1 MQSSNPVI
9 QVDHCSR
16 REARGNAARAALV
29 LCVLLA
35 IASCKP
41 TETPSP
47 RAIPPQHL
55 TTLFAYVQPG
65 DAAPDAGTVLAEM
78 RDASRADPNW
88 PVLVYL
94 AGESHL
100 KRKEI
105 GPARAAFRDL
115 AMWAASNEAAGP
127 YKDGSGGSGLAV
139 IGLWRWLQ
147 ILDTQGG
154 TPEEVE
160 QALNAAA
167 AMQRTR
173 LFAGMVHSG
182 LLPAL
187 PLVEE
192 DVARLLAHVA
202 AAAKRPEAMA
212 LYLDFMSLDSTG
224 EPDATD
230 QQLRSRLLDEEF
242 AEPERL
248 DLYQLRRQVSRVKVE
263 ERKRAAVEKL
273 RLLWE
278 NQYALT
284 EVRAEAGYEW
294 GSYYRQSADKKK
306 DVIAALSSVF
316 ELSAGKGS
324 TAEKALYLR
333 GMVQNSVPP
342 RQPDLFFADMN
353 RLLERFPNGRMA
365 DNALYQVA
373 TEYLFGAQ
381 PDPAQ
386 AFSYFER
393 LRAFRGANDF
403 LDSAYVIAALGMLE
417 RGTDADLA
425 EADRLLARY
434 LEQFPDGVF
443 RLRSLFWRGRI
454 AGQRGDTQAAQRLHQ
469 QLVAEAPFDYYGLR
483 ASMHLEHGAEART
496 MALPR
501 VDSNTRAKLRAAYSK
516 SVADD
521 ELGGATPYHERLR
534 AAERNG
540 LYSQVLAIVDGLG
553 KRFRNRLDNIPLKEL
568 DESNLIPAA
577 ALLLALRQDA
587 IAARDS
593 ALTADNQLQLAGFL
607 GRKLADWP
615 TAISMAFIPGEASHG
630 RINALQNDP
639 RYLAS
644 VYPGV
649 GVLKM
654 LKAPLAESA
663 WPIDGATAL
672 SESLMYSVM
681 RRESIYYPG
690 AISPVGALG
699 LFQIMPATFYGR
711 KDCWNLRSPDE
722 KPTPASYLFDP
733 DRNTQFWSCW
743 VRKEFEPKTRDSIAL
758 MLVKHHAGS
767 GNLAN
772 WQRSWKGRAIEN
784 DLELQIETF
793 RFRETQL
800 FVRHV
805 LTDVAIIDASGQ
817 FEVAPDGTGR

>member
-1 MQSSNPVI
+1 MQSSNLSI
-9 QVDHCSR
+9 QVARDSP
-16 REARGNAARAALV
+16 REPRGNIAHAGLV

-35 IASCKP
+35 TAACKP
-41 TETPSP
+41 TEALP
-47 RAIPPQHL
+47 AIPPQHL
-55 TTLFAYVQPG
+55 TTLFAYVQSG
-65 DAAPDAGTVLAEM
+65 DAAPDAATVLAET
-78 RDASRADPNW
+78 RNASRADPNW

-94 AGESHL
+94 VGESHL
-100 KRKEI
+100 KRKDI
-105 GPARAAFRDL
+105 GQARAAFRDL
-115 AMWAASNEAAGP
+115 AMWAVSDQGAGP

-154 TPEEVE
+154 TSDEVE
-160 QALNAAA
+160 QVLNAAA

-173 LFAGMVHSG
+173 LFAGMVRSG

-224 EPDATD
+224 EPNATD
-230 QQLRSRLLDEEF
+230 QQLRSRLLDEEL
-242 AEPERL
+242 ASPERL
-248 DLYQLRRQVSRVKVE
+248 DLFQLRRQVSRVRVE
-263 ERKRAAVEKL
+263 ERKRAAAEKL

-278 NQYALT
+278 NQYAPT

-294 GSYYRQSADKKK
+294 SSYYRQSAEKKK
-306 DVIAALSSVF
+306 EVVAALSSVF
-316 ELSAGKGS
+316 DLSAGRGS
-324 TAEKALYLR
+324 IAEKALYLR
-333 GMVQNSVPP
+333 GMVQNSVSP
-342 RQPDLFFADMN
+342 RQPDDFFADMD
-353 RLLERFPNGRMA
+353 RLLDRFPNGRMV

-373 TEYLFGAQ
+373 TEYLFGAR
-381 PDPAQ
+381 PDLDR

-393 LRAFRGANDF
+393 LREFRGTNDF
-403 LDSAYVIAALGMLE
+403 LDSAYVIAALGMVE
-417 RGTDADLA
+417 RGTDADLE

-454 AGQRGDTQAAQRLHQ
+454 AEERSDAQAAQRFHQ
-469 QLVAEAPFDYYGLR
+469 QVIAEAPFDYYGLR
-483 ASMHLEHGAEART
+483 ASMHLEHGAQASST
-496 MALPR
+496 ALPR
-501 VDSNTRAKLRAAYSK
+501 ADSNTWGKLRAAYSK
-516 SVADD
+516 SVPDD
-521 ELGGATPYHERLR
+521 ELSETTPYHERLR
-534 AAERNG
+534 AAGRNS

-553 KRFRNRLDNIPLKEL
+553 KRFRNRLDNIPLKQL
-568 DESNLIPAA
+568 DENNLIAAA

-587 IAARDS
+587 LAARDS
-593 ALTADNQLQLAGFL
+593 ALTADNQLRLAGFL
-607 GRKLADWP
+607 GRKLSDWP

-630 RINALQNDP
+630 RIGALQNDP

-649 GVLKM
+649 KVLKM
-654 LKAPLAESA
+654 LKEPLAESA
-663 WPIDGATAL
+663 WPIDGGTAL
-672 SESLMYSVM
+672 SESLMYAVM
-681 RRESIYYPG
+681 RRESVYYPG

-699 LFQIMPATFYGR
+699 LFQIMPATFDGR
-711 KDCWNLRSPDE
+711 KDCWKLRVPDE

-743 VRKEFEPKTRDSIAL
+743 VRKEFEPRTRDSIAL

-772 WQRSWKGRAIEN
+772 WQRNWKGRAIEN

-817 FEVAPDGTGR
+817 FEAAPEGAGR